1 MLIIIISM
9 APTQSQ
15 ERDIESSQ
23 RGKITKREAGE
34 VARMQLEARVSPQI
48 KSDRRKPHLG
58 SWPLLMSRACGKC
71 AVRGE
76 QRSGRGKGAWTIETQ
91 VRIPLHA
98 KGYAACRLNN
108 TGVEQHARRLLGNHG
123 VPAAQTERAKSA
135 ETTRLQCSR
144 AVSHRSENLSLR
156 APQLASADMPGS
168 AQDPDHWLGTRQRA
182 PTPQCFVKEQ
192 HIARRC
198 EPSQRSL

>member
-1 MLIIIISM
+1 M
-9 APTQSQ
+9 
-15 ERDIESSQ
+15 Q
-23 RGKITKREAGE
+23 R
-34 VARMQLEARVSPQI
+34 EARVPPQI

-58 SWPLLMSRACGKC
+58 PWPLLTSRACGKC

-76 QRSGRGKGAWTIETQ
+76 QRSGRGKGARTAETQ
-91 VRIPLHA
+91 VRILLHA
-98 KGYAACRLNN
+98 KGYAARRLNN
-108 TGVEQHARRLLGNHG
+108 AGVEQHARGLLGNHG
-123 VPAAQTERAKSA
+123 VPAAQTERATPA
-135 ETTRLQCSR
+135 ETTHLQCSR
-144 AVSHRSENLSLR
+144 AVSHRSQHLSLR
-156 APQLASADMPGS
+156 APQLASAEMPGS